1 MSYAYL
7 PNFAGRRLV
16 LDRGN
21 FVNEPQEIPENYLEE
36 ERVFLDLPWNM
47 RRYAEMESR
56 QALGG
61 RVPGVP
67 DGTGPHFRRPE
78 FSQFETLNA
87 ARVVGIPAGPGRGR
101 MGKQGSNMPLGASLS
116 FRRQTTYGYAG
127 GRRPGELEPEDIR
140 PQVNAALS
148 RFRRT
153 HFRQPEMDETEY
165 LESQIDRKRPFIVG
179 GVGAEDAKAAEETAK
194 KIGTLDKIFSSLEKI
209 GGIVGLAASLF
220 KGITNW
226 LSGGKKREE
235 ELKANKLNAV
245 KEFMDKHGPN
255 LMKTLEDI
263 NVSDMLGGR
272 DLKEAWTI
280 SSSGKGGVWQ
290 WMYPG
295 LVSPALE
302 AKRDQ
307 TTAENGYDKAVADM
321 AYWWTVVKYL
331 WNAMSSHYASSNY
344 HDAYFVMATLV
355 GNKDLDI
362 EAYNRNGGA
371 SVWGWN
377 AISNFGVA
385 VERLTGLYKK
395 ILEQKAAQLQ
405 AEIAKQTAKRKQDTV
420 AGLSVAGVALLGG
433 LTGLYFWKKRQKG
446 AGAMRAQK
454 GKKQEA
460 SKVFQFPAQ
469 YRKVAGRPR

>member
-1 MSYAYL
+1 VV
-7 PNFAGRRLV
+7 G
-16 LDRGN
+16 
-21 FVNEPQEIPENYLEE
+21 EPVTATVATVGIVAKLGS
-36 ERVFLDLPWNM
+36 VV
-47 RRYAEMESR
+47 A
-56 QALGG
+56 ALGKIAAIG
-61 RVPGVP
+61 AFFKGV
-67 DGTGPHFRRPE
+67 F
-78 FSQFETLNA
+78 
-87 ARVVGIPAGPGRGR
+87 
-101 MGKQGSNMPLGASLS
+101 
-116 FRRQTTYGYAG
+116 
-127 GRRPGELEPEDIR
+127 
-140 PQVNAALS
+140 
-148 RFRRT
+148 
-153 HFRQPEMDETEY
+153 
-165 LESQIDRKRPFIVG
+165 
-179 GVGAEDAKAAEETAK
+179 
-194 KIGTLDKIFSSLEKI
+194 
-209 GGIVGLAASLF
+209 GGI
-220 KGITNW
+220 KNW

-280 SSSGKGGVWQ
+280 YSSGKGGVWQ

-395 ILEQKAAQLQ
+395 ILEQKAAQRQ

-433 LTGLYFWKKRQKG
+433 LTGLYLWKKRKKG
-446 AGAMRAQK
+446 VGAMKAQK
-454 GKKQEA
+454 GKA
-460 SKVFQFPAQ
+460 KVFEFPAQ
-469 YRKVAGRPR
+469 YRKVAGRLR

>member
-67 DGTGPHFRRPE
+67 DGTGPHFRQPE
-78 FSQFETLNA
+78 LSQFELMNSAPKVSA
-87 ARVVGIPAGPGRGR
+87 A
-101 MGKQGSNMPLGASLS
+101 LS

-127 GRRPGELEPEDIR
+127 GRRPGELEPEDIK

-165 LESQIDRKRPFIVG
+165 LESQIDRRRPFVVGEPVTATVATVGIVAKLG
-179 GVGAEDAKAAEETAK
+179 SVVAALGKIAAIGAFFKGV
-194 KIGTLDKIFSSLEKI
+194 F
-209 GGIVGLAASLF
+209 GGI
-220 KGITNW
+220 KNW

-280 SSSGKGGVWQ
+280 YSSGKGGVWQ

-433 LTGLYFWKKRQKG
+433 LTGLYLWKKRKKG
-446 AGAMRAQK
+446 VGAMKAQK
-454 GKKQEA
+454 GKA
-460 SKVFQFPAQ
+460 KVFEFPAQ
-469 YRKVAGRPR
+469 YRKVAGRLR